1 MIDQKFQNIDKIFS
15 ISSDVEFESIAI
27 EVFKFQYKHNNVY
40 QQYCNYLNTDID
52 KVIEIKDIPFLPIS
66 FFKTHTVVCGDV
78 ENSDKE
84 FSSSGTTGMIT
95 SSHYVKDISIYEQ
108 SFIKGFEHF
117 YGTIEDYIVLGLLP
131 SYLER
136 DGSSLIYMVDKLIEL
151 SNNSDSG
158 FFLDDYDALLK
169 IIKENKSDK
178 KIILLGVS
186 YALLDLVEKYN
197 PDLSSCIIM
206 ETGGMKGKRKEIPK
220 TELHAILKRGL
231 NVNEIHS
238 EYGMTELLSQ
248 AYALKNGEFELPMW
262 MKVLTREYNDPFS
275 YTNKKSGGLNVIDL
289 ANVYSCSFIASQDL
303 GKVYNDHFEVLGR
316 FDNSDIRGCNL
327 LVQ

>member
-1 MIDQKFQNIDKIFS
+1 MIDQKFRNIDKIFS
-15 ISSDVEFESIAI
+15 ISSDVEFEKMAI
-27 EVFKFQYKHNNVY
+27 EIFKFQYDNNMVY
-40 QQYCNYLNTDID
+40 KQYCDYL
-52 KVIEIKDIPFLPIS
+52 KIEKNAIVALTDIPFLPIS
-66 FFKTHTVVCGDV
+66 FFKSHSVICGDLKY
-78 ENSDKE
+78 SQKE

-95 SSHYVKDISIYEQ
+95 SSHFVKDIELYEK
-108 SFIKGFEHF
+108 SFIKGFKHF
-117 YGTIEDYIVLGLLP
+117 YGNVDDYIVLGLLP

-136 DGSSLIYMVDKLIEL
+136 EGSSLIYMVDKLIEL
-151 SNNSDSG
+151 SNNSQSG
-158 FFLDDYDALLK
+158 FFLDDYETLLK
-169 IIKENKSDK
+169 IIAENKSSK

-186 YALLDLVEKYN
+186 YALLDLVENYK

-220 TELHAILKRGL
+220 PELHSLLKKGL

-248 AYALKNGEFELPMW
+248 AYATKNGEFGLPPW

-289 ANVYSCSFIASQDL
+289 ANVYSCSFIATQDL
-303 GKVYNDHFEVLGR
+303 GKIHLNHFEILGR
-316 FDNSDIRGCNL
+316 FDNSDVRGCNL

>member
-1 MIDQKFQNIDKIFS
+1 MIDQKIQNIDRIFS
-15 ISSDVEFESIAI
+15 ISTEEEFEEIAI
-27 EVFKFQYKHNNVY
+27 EIFNFQYINNKVY
-40 QQYCNYLNTDID
+40 KQYCDYLKNDVSSVLTLA
-52 KVIEIKDIPFLPIS
+52 DIPFLPIS
-66 FFKTHTVVCGDV
+66 FFKSHSVFCGDFMKV
-78 ENSDKE
+78 QKE

-95 SSHYVKDISIYEQ
+95 SSHYVKEIEIYEQ

-117 YGTIEDYIVLGLLP
+117 YGNIDDYIVLGLLP

-136 DGSSLIYMVDKLIEL
+136 DGSSLIYMVDKLIKL
-151 SNNSDSG
+151 SKNSESG
-158 FFLDDYDALLK
+158 FFLDDYDSLLK
-169 IIKENKSDK
+169 IIVDNKSTK

-220 TELHAILKRGL
+220 VKLHELLKKGL

-248 AYALKNGEFELPMW
+248 AYALKNGEFELPGW
-262 MKVLTREYNDPFS
+262 MKVLTREYNDPFV
-275 YTNKKSGGLNVIDL
+275 YTNKKSGGLNIIDL
-289 ANVYSCSFIASQDL
+289 ANVYSCSFIATQDL
-303 GKVYNDHFEVLGR
+303 GKVYPNHFEVLGR